1 MLNLVEKYT
10 AEHAPAE
17 DDGVVAIEYVVVA
30 GAIVVG
36 LAVLWGTGTF
46 GARTTRANSGINAL
60 MKRKCGMMSP
70 PLKTAAPAPASTRA
84 QGKL

>member
-1 MLNLVEKYT
+1 MHMLNLVEKYT
-10 AEHAPAE
+10 AEQAPVE

-46 GARTTRANSGINAL
+46 GALTTKLTEIINDI
-60 MKRKCGMMSP
+60 
-70 PLKTAAPAPASTRA
+70 
-84 QGKL
+84 